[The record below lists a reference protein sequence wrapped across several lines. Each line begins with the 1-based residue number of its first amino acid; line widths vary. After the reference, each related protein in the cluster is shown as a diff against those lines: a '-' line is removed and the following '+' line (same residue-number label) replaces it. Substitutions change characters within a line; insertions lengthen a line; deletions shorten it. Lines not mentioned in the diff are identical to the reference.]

1 MEQNALIKDTKS
13 SFSYSCSSMIRSKCS
28 SNSCSPYQRITSK
41 TNLASSL
48 LPAFIKPNTP
58 QHPPASLPLPKSPK
72 KPESDSEIISF
83 IVSAKSPLDTL
94 IKVGKYDL
102 NQSDLKSLSSS
113 PISQKLIFSI
123 LTIAKY
129 LNSKVAKEKQGVK
142 KVLIAKNNFTKKVF
156 SNERPG
162 SKANYLSTG
171 ILICPI
177 YIGHWTVLTF
187 DSSDMVVNFY
197 DPMKNPAYLKQ
208 ILKNFY
214 DFLRRQTKNQ
224 PLNRSL
230 KSLVYQ
236 KVVINE
242 DYTEQET
249 DVFMLQVVVNLALG
263 NSFNVQKAEFD
274 NYRKNFLK
282 LIFKFGNL

>member
-1 MEQNALIKDTKS
+1 MEPNEFIKDTKS
-13 SFSYSCSSMIRSKCS
+13 SFSLSYSSMIRSKCS

-48 LPAFIKPNTP
+48 LPAFIRPKVPLHTPAPAPIPNP
-58 QHPPASLPLPKSPK
+58 SK
-72 KPESDSEIISF
+72 KPETESEIISF
-83 IVSAKSPLDTL
+83 IVSAKSPLETL
-94 IKVGKYDL
+94 IKVGKYEL
-102 NQSDLKSLSSS
+102 NQNDLKSLSTS
-113 PISQKLIFSI
+113 PLSQKLIFSI

-129 LNSKVAKEKQGVK
+129 LNSKVIKEKQGVK
-142 KVLIAKNNFTKKVF
+142 KVLIAKNNFTKKMF
-156 SNERPG
+156 NNERPG
-162 SKANYLSTG
+162 SKVNYLSTG

-187 DSSDMVVNFY
+187 DSTDLVVNFY

-214 DFLRRQTKNQ
+214 DFLRKEAKNQ
-224 PLNRSL
+224 TINGSL
-230 KSLVYQ
+230 RALIYQ

-249 DVFMLQVVVNLALG
+249 DVFMLQLIVNLALG
-263 NSFNVQKAEFD
+263 NSFNVQKSEMD